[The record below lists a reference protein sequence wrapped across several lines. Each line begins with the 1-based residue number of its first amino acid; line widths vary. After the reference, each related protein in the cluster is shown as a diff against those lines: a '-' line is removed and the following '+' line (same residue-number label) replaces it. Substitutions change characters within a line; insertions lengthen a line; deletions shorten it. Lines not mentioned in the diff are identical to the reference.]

1 MAHLTKSDTNKRKI
15 QKNQRKCELDT
26 SKIGNAYDSDM
37 LALCPVYQSCTGD
50 TGYRLHS
57 QPGEAV
63 ESTGTHSL
71 IC

>member
-1 MAHLTKSDTNKRKI
+1 MKE
-15 QKNQRKCELDT
+15 NQRKYELALLM
-26 SKIGNAYDSDM
+26 IGIV

-63 ESTGTHSL
+63 ESTGTHCHSFAEETVK
-71 IC
+71 

>member
-1 MAHLTKSDTNKRKI
+1 MKI
-15 QKNQRKCELDT
+15 PIVYVINT
-26 SKIGNAYDSDM
+26 SMTGNAYDRDM
-37 LALCPVYQSCTGD
+37 LALCPVYHICAGD